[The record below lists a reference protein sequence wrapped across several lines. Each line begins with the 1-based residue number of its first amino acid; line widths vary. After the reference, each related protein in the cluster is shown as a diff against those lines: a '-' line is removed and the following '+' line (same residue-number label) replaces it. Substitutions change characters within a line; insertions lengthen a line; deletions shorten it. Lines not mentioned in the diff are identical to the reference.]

1 MNLYTALNGKEAKQA
16 ILNDVARALENDSE
30 FREHLTFPRV
40 SWTFKL
46 EMRIYPRTPEE
57 KIVETA
63 GEMVQVARD
72 TDINSP
78 TYNQLMPVATIDSTH
93 VKSVHTSVQE
103 AVAPDALR
111 EQHDLVVNQ
120 AKSGGIRIARSVEV
134 GKAALSPVTS
144 PGLNR

>member
-40 SWTFKL
+40 SWNFKL

-57 KIVETA
+57 KVVETF

-72 TDINSP
+72 TDINSS
-78 TYNQLMPVATIDSTH
+78 TYNQLMPVVAADATH
-93 VKSVHTSVQE
+93 VKSVHTAVQE
-103 AVAPDALR
+103 AVGPDAIR
-111 EQHDLVVNQ
+111 EQHELVVNQ
-120 AKSGGIRIARSVEV
+120 AKPGGVRTARSVET
-134 GKAALSPVTS
+134 GRGAENPVTS